1 MSYTWTQES
10 APMTSLLALERALY
24 SLGCQYRLY
33 GAPNHDSILKK
44 LRQAQN
50 NLDAANNFQSK
61 KIACEELIQLIR
73 QIGSEPLPKAISVD
87 GVVLN
92 YKEWRY
98 GITGYSSRM
107 PAFDPNNQAAQ
118 NLMHRLNNAYKN
130 ECKKL
135 MNTENQLKA
144 EIQHIN
150 KTIEEK
156 EVFDRLMVEMRKSYV
171 QSIELA
177 KEKIFLT
184 INENAEKEGYSVKRN
199 KFKKGKNAGRE
210 QYIIVKRS

>member
-10 APMTSLLALERALY
+10 VPMTSLLALERALY
-24 SLGCQYRLY
+24 SLGDQYRLS
-33 GAPNHDSILKK
+33 GVPNHDSILKK

-50 NLDAANNFQSK
+50 NLDATNNFQRS

-73 QIGSEPLPKAISVD
+73 QIESEPLPKAISVN
-87 GVVLN
+87 GVVLD
-92 YKEWRY
+92 YKQWRY
-98 GITGYSSRM
+98 VITSYHQGYDI
-107 PAFDPNNQAAQ
+107 DPKVGEAQ
-118 NLMHRLNNAYKN
+118 ILMQRLNNAYEN

-135 MNTENQLKA
+135 MNTENQLKVK
-144 EIQHIN
+144 IQHIN
-150 KTIEEK
+150 KTIEEQ
-156 EVFDRLMVEMRKSYV
+156 EVFDRLMVEMRKSYL
-171 QSIELA
+171 QSIKLA

-199 KFKKGKNAGRE
+199 KFKKGKNTGRE